1 MTEQIVELVYVDQL
15 LDYVGRDVE
24 VVFRGKV
31 LTAKDTPVVLV
42 NETSP
47 EGFGLSILK
56 QARSIGL
63 LPVPPPEE
71 PKGIGAVVR
80 VKPPGER
87 AFIVVRIGDGAYP
100 FYDVYLASQ
109 DWASLVNRGTCTVL
123 SPGVEVSE

>member
-31 LTAKDTPVVLV
+31 LTSRDTPVVLL
-42 NETSP
+42 NETDA
-47 EGFGLSILK
+47 FGQSVLAK
-56 QARSIGL
+56 ARSIGL
-63 LPVPPPEE
+63 LPVPPPDE

-123 SPGVEVSE
+123 SPGVEVPE